1 MIGDPD
7 LDRAVDVAPLGVM
20 EESFTDQG
28 NARHESKR
36 SNEGAELERALNAVA
51 ISRPIR
57 MLPEKLVDLVFR

>member
-20 EESFTDQG
+20 EKFFTDQG
-28 NARHESKR
+28 NPRHEPKR
-36 SNEGAELERALNAVA
+36 GDEGAELERALNAVA

-57 MLPEKLVDLVFR
+57 VLPEKLVDLVFG